1 VILID
6 LENITKKEFGK
17 KTLKNEVRMHK
28 TKEDT
33 LKEIHEFLI
42 KTKTKKKK
50 KNTDLKE
57 EIKKAIK
64 TKKEEV
70 TIKKRIIKTR
80 ETRPYFVKDYFQ
92 PPVNELPKLNYEKL
106 FSYLGSGVK
115 EHKTDGYF
123 EQQIKRIHANE
134 TTIEREEAYA
144 IIKEKAWSDTVKI
157 NTGHL
162 ALRNEGT
169 FAYWA
174 LFNDALNKVMYESSF
189 SVNL

>member
-1 VILID
+1 VILIN

-17 KTLKNEVRMHK
+17 KRAKDVKRCK
-28 TKEDT
+28 TKEKII
-33 LKEIHEFLI
+33 KEMHEFLI
-42 KTKTKKKK
+42 KTKPAKKKK
-50 KNTDLKE
+50 TNSLKE

-80 ETRPYFVKDYFQ
+80 ETRSYFVKDYFQ